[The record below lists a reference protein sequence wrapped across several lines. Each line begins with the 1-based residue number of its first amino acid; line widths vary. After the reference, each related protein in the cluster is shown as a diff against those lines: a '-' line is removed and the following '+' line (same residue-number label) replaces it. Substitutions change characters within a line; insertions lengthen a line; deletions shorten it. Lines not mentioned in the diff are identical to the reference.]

1 MFTMFSMI
9 YISTYL
15 AEKSSH
21 KFRQIVLFL
30 TSQKFESAGHDF
42 HKKFWNIENILHWQL
57 STYFTHS
64 TKIEIHYFHDP
75 SVRYNVFEC
84 VDHNIHESF
93 HHH

>member
-1 MFTMFSMI
+1 MI
-9 YISTYL
+9 IIYFHLLSYFKCTW
-15 AEKSSH
+15 E
-21 KFRQIVLFL
+21 FL
-30 TSQKFESAGHDF
+30 IGSRPKNLKVGYDF

-75 SVRYNVFEC
+75 NVRYNAFEC